1 MLSYD
6 MDKRGNASRYDYLYR
21 RIRHDIARG
30 NILPDEKLPSKRALA
45 RNLGVSVITVEAA
58 YAQLIAEGYVRA
70 EERRGYF
77 ACGSLPFARRAMRG
91 AMRWA
96 ARRRPPARDRSVW
109 RHPRKRDS
117 VALSRLCGLD
127 AVSRCLPRAKAR
139 VPRHFGADGRGRSDL
154 RFGRR
159 PGDSRTF
166 VRVGGNGAFPLSNLG
181 PRDATDAC
189 GGVFRNAR
197 ASRSRRRVSALAS
210 GNCRLPARIPRHG
223 CPRRAH
229 RRRCGIEQTLYQ
241 LIIQLL
247 GRERAFAIES
257 PGVSAARV
265 HVRCPGRALRERS
278 ACGGRHRRRCIE

>member
-1 MLSYD
+1 MTTPLSAYSPRYRPWEHPARREASLQAGARAQSRRERHYGRSGLRSAH
-6 MDKRGNASRYDYLYR
+6 RGRLCAR
-21 RIRHDIARG
+21 R
-30 NILPDEKLPSKRALA
+30 RAQGLL
-45 RNLGVSVITVEAA
+45 R
-58 YAQLIAEGYVRA
+58 VRA
-70 EERRGYF
+70 FSR
-77 ACGSLPFARRAMRG
+77 CARRAMRG

-109 RHPRKRDS
+109 QHPRKRDS
-117 VALSRLCGLD
+117 AALSRLCGLD

-139 VPRHFGADGRGRSDL
+139 VPRRFGADGRGRSGL
-154 RFGRR
+154 RLGGR
-159 PGDSRTF
+159 PGDPRTF

-181 PRDATDAC
+181 PRDAPDAC

-229 RRRCGIEQTLYQ
+229 RRRCGIADALSADNPAA
-241 LIIQLL
+241 
-247 GRERAFAIES
+247 GARARFRDRIS
-257 PGVSAARV
+257 GVSAARV